1 MSSKIWK
8 AILKDDVVKLK
19 NSIESEGDVNLN
31 SYNKEGLTL
40 LLFGIEKGCAECCYY
55 LVNERNVNIFLKD
68 KKEKDNALM
77 KCMILGQDMINV
89 SRLLIEK
96 KIDVNEKNKNGKTS
110 LHIASEYNYVKG
122 IELLIKNHAQIN
134 ALDNEGN
141 TPLMCSIKRS
151 KEEAAILLIEK
162 GADVNIK
169 DGDMN
174 SVLHICA
181 KEHLGNIAQS
191 ILLTQK
197 VDIKNC
203 LDGENNS
210 PLHIAAKENQK
221 GLCDL
226 FLKHKFDGY
235 LKNNNNET
243 YEDILKKHEKNDILK
258 EEEKKKNYQE
268 KEIRKRKNYEEAMLK
283 TDVSNF
289 LKLHNLESL
298 IPHFYKHNYVYV
310 DQAFLDVNDS
320 TLKKMNLSKEER
332 HLFYEAVDKHYSQ
345 IEDEE
350 NEQEL
355 ANRQLQ
361 EEQRRTK
368 RLKLVSYVVSLIFT
382 AIFIYSIVISLLK
395 RGRIFF

>member
-1 MSSKIWK
+1 MSSKVWK
-8 AILKDDVVKLK
+8 AILKDDVVKFK

-40 LLFGIEKGCAECCYY
+40 LLLGIEKGCGECCHY
-55 LVNERNVNIFLKD
+55 LVNECNVNIFLKD

-77 KCMILGQDMINV
+77 KCMVLGHDMINL

-110 LHIASEYNYVKG
+110 LHVASEYNYVKG
-122 IELLIKNHAQIN
+122 IELLIKNHAHIN
-134 ALDNEGN
+134 ALDNENN

-169 DGDMN
+169 DRDMN

-203 LDGENNS
+203 LDNENNS

-221 GLCDL
+221 GLCEL
-226 FLKHKFDGY
+226 FLKHKFDGC

-243 YEDILKKHEKNDILK
+243 YEDILKKNEKNDILK

-289 LKLHNLESL
+289 LKIHNLESL
-298 IPHFYKHNYVYV
+298 APHFYKHNYVYV

-332 HLFYEAVDKHYSQ
+332 KLFYEAVDKHYSQ
-345 IEDEE
+345 IEDEQ

-355 ANRQLQ
+355 VNRQLQ

-382 AIFIYSIVISLLK
+382 AIFIYSLVISILK

>member
-8 AILKDDVVKLK
+8 AILKDDVAKFK
-19 NSIESEGDVNLN
+19 NSIETEGDVNLN
-31 SYNKEGLTL
+31 LYNKEGLTL

-77 KCMILGQDMINV
+77 KCMVLGHDMINV

-96 KIDVNEKNKNGKTS
+96 KIDVNEKNRNGKTS

-134 ALDNEGN
+134 ALDNENN

-151 KEEAAILLIEK
+151 KEEAAILLIEN

-169 DGDMN
+169 DEDMN
-174 SVLHICA
+174 SVLHICVR
-181 KEHLGNIAQS
+181 EHLGNIAQS

-203 LDGENNS
+203 LDKENNS

-226 FLKHKFDGY
+226 FLKHKFDGC
-235 LKNNNNET
+235 LKNNKNET
-243 YEDILKKHEKNDILK
+243 YDDILKKHEENYILK
-258 EEEKKKNYQE
+258 EEEKKKIYQE
-268 KEIRKRKNYEEAMLK
+268 KEIRKRKNYEEVMQK
-283 TDVSNF
+283 TEVSNF
-289 LKLHNLESL
+289 LKMHNLESL

-320 TLKKMNLSKEER
+320 TLKKMNLSKEQR
-332 HLFYEAVDKHYSQ
+332 HLFYEAIDKHYSQ
-345 IEDEE
+345 IEDEQ
-350 NEQEL
+350 NEQQL
-355 ANRQLQ
+355 ANQQLQ

-368 RLKLVSYVVSLIFT
+368 CLKFVSYVVSLIFIV
-382 AIFIYSIVISLLK
+382 IFIYSLVISIIK